1 MGFDSLELIVSEKKK
16 KTVEYF
22 TCLFHT
28 EKLQLNTTKSCSSK
42 DFIYFYKNSRE
53 WKTKL
58 QTKAFLRSE

>member
-53 WKTKL
+53 
-58 QTKAFLRSE
+58 